1 MAEHEGTNT
10 EVSYLLMKLIAAF
23 DTVFVLGEMIFYI
36 LIYKFMS
43 DHNSSML
50 TSSIISVETYKHRQR
65 SSAISATGQM
75 YCFLLKLVY
84 TSILALAVVLRGYY
98 PSIQVLEIVNIS
110 RIIQFGVLSVV
121 QVCSTSTLRK
131 ELFEFFARL
140 HR

>member
-65 SSAISATGQM
+65 SSAISITGQM

-84 TSILALAVVLRGYY
+84 TSILALAVVLRGNY